1 LDFAKIP
8 VSVRRASSLLGLDR
22 VPQRLCL
29 RATTDYWVNAMDGQP
44 LFVVNQVVDP
54 GLIHVIEHEI
64 VPRPPI
70 TVDKLPEEARRVL
83 RALYTTEADLV
94 PDPDARTLTVRLHH
108 CANAA
113 TDRVIEK
120 LCQELNAT
128 ETIFPRTNLRLVLKL
143 GST

>member
-1 LDFAKIP
+1 M
-8 VSVRRASSLLGLDR
+8 RRASSLLGLDR

-83 RALYTTEADLV
+83 RALYTTEA
-94 PDPDARTLTVRLHH
+94 
-108 CANAA
+108 
-113 TDRVIEK
+113 
-120 LCQELNAT
+120 
-128 ETIFPRTNLRLVLKL
+128 
-143 GST
+143 